1 VPTIDTLVCVF
12 CRRQPMQS
20 DHRPFCS
27 DRCRLQDLAQWAS
40 GNYRAAGD
48 VVSEYEETENSE
60 LETQKD

>member
-1 VPTIDTLVCVF
+1 MH
-12 CRRQPMQS
+12 Q

-48 VVSEYEETENSE
+48 AVSDDT
-60 LETQKD
+60 ETQQPELKHSTPENG